1 MNNGQYKTCL
11 EKYGCKH
18 PAQNKDVLE
27 KMKQTNI
34 KIYGVDYYTKT
45 KEYKE
50 RIRTYWKNL
59 TDEEISNLF
68 KNRLHK
74 FKAPN
79 GKIYDSSWKYKF
91 EQYLIANNIKY
102 EYQSSTKFK
111 WVDVNGKERTYIPDF
126 KIIKENK
133 EEIIEIKGDYFFDK
147 DGNFINPYNKIKEG
161 YTNAKLKWE
170 CMIKNHVRILT
181 SKELISLG
189 IDLS

>member
-11 EKYGCKH
+11 EKYGCKY

-27 KMKQTNI
+27 KMKQT
-34 KIYGVDYYTKT
+34 T
-45 KEYKE
+45 KELYCVEHYSHTNEFKE
-50 RIRTYWKNL
+50 IIKTYWENL
-59 TDEEISNLF
+59 TDEELSNITR
-68 KNRLHK
+68 KRKHK
-74 FKAPN
+74 YKAPN
-79 GKIYDSSWKYKF
+79 GKTYDSSWEYKF
-91 EQYLIANNIKY
+91 EQYLIDNNIKY

-147 DGNFINPYNKIKEG
+147 DGNFINPYDKTKEG
-161 YTNAKLKWE
+161 YANAKLKWE
-170 CMIKNHVRILT
+170 CMIKNNVRILT
-181 SKELISLG
+181 YKELISLG

>member
-34 KIYGVDYYTKT
+34 EIYGVDNYAKT

-50 RIRTYWKNL
+50 RIRTYWENL
-59 TDEEISNLF
+59 TDEEISNIV

-79 GKIYDSSWKYKF
+79 GQTYDSSWEYKF
-91 EQYLIANNIKY
+91 EQYLVEHDIPY
-102 EYQSSTKFK
+102 TYQAEKTLK
-111 WVDVNGKERTYIPDF
+111 WHDVEGKEHAYIPDF
-126 KIIKENK
+126 AIGEDKHQLV
-133 EEIIEIKGDYFFDK
+133 EIKGDHFFDK
-147 DGNFINPYNKIKEG
+147 DGNFTDPYDKS
-161 YTNAKLKWE
+161 YTGTANATLKWE
-170 CMIKNHVRILT
+170 CMMKAGVKVLT
-181 SKELISLG
+181 SKELLQLG
-189 IDLS
+189 IIL